1 MSIEEICQI
10 GKLELNDENA
20 QIIQSYAEH
29 IVPWLESAE
38 FRDKWANKPFPPL
51 INPEKIDFE
60 GANALH
66 AWALNIPFPKYYDF
80 VVFGSHGVG
89 ITTAMNG
96 YLWLCGAVP
105 VGLSRKAKID
115 DKDDDEKPS
124 NKANYINM
132 LKTLVLLKSYKEAQA
147 KKREKGGEKEGEKMP
162 FSHIYL
168 RLNDFIADSDAKKLY
183 SLIDAS
189 KALHIVRDP
198 VSNLK
203 TGVNNPQM
211 IEFMKYDD
219 CEELQ
224 KFSLNFGSNPKNSLE
239 TVVIYPQGGSFE
251 KKKEQRVGEGGEF
264 HVRPCIDSIDY
275 WMLDNTQNFHDG
287 VLFSLLSGS
296 LKNIKLKQTSDFIGE
311 RAYDCMCDICEFFG
325 ISKPDESLAET
336 FSKRAANSVGFLPI
350 TIYANDKTKFFDGS
364 YSGDKFEYKDI
375 KNSAKI
381 ILSSA
386 MDPIATLSLYDISEY
401 FDDIVGF
408 DKSFM
413 RLSTGANDL
422 VKLLAPNMMTKL
434 RAYIKSLIE
443 AMNAVFE
450 EHYKHRFSEDDVLEY
465 FKAHPKSRQVFSYV
479 LNQHLTF
486 LKAHKPEIVA
496 NYTWYQKY
504 LEIAKDDEPLDTT
517 QNGVSVTNF

>member
-1 MSIEEICQI
+1 MTVEQICHI
-10 GKLELNDENA
+10 GKIELNDENTH
-20 QIIQSYAEH
+20 IIKSYAEH
-29 IVPWLESAE
+29 IVPWLESDE
-38 FRDKWANKPFPPL
+38 FREKWASKAYPPL

-66 AWALNIPFPKYYDF
+66 AWTLNIPFPKYYDF

-105 VGLSRKAKID
+105 VGLSRTAKID
-115 DKDDDEKPS
+115 DKDEDEKPS
-124 NKANYINM
+124 NKANYVNM
-132 LKTLVLLKSYKEAQA
+132 LKYLVLLKSYKEAQA
-147 KKREKGGEKEGEKMP
+147 KKREKNGEKEGEKMP

-189 KALHIVRDP
+189 KALYIVRDP
-198 VSNLK
+198 ISNLK
-203 TGVNNPQM
+203 SLVNNPQM
-211 IEFMKYDD
+211 IKLIKYDD
-219 CEELQ
+219 SKELQ
-224 KFSLNFGSNPKNSLE
+224 DFALSFDSNPKQSLE
-239 TVVIYPQGGSFE
+239 AVIIYPQGGSFE
-251 KKKEQRVGEGGEF
+251 KKKEQRVGEGGEI

-275 WMLDNTQNFHDG
+275 WMLDNAQTFHDG
-287 VLFSLLSGS
+287 VLFNLLSGS
-296 LKNIKLKQTSDFIGE
+296 LKNIKLKQTNDFIGQK
-311 RAYDCMCDICEFFG
+311 AYDCMCDICEFFG
-325 ISKPDESLAET
+325 ISKPDESLAEI

-350 TIYANDKTKFFDGS
+350 MIYANNKTKFFDDS
-364 YSGDKFEYKDI
+364 YSGDKFEYNDI

-386 MDPIATLSLYDISEY
+386 MDPLATLSRYDISEY
-401 FDDIVGF
+401 FADIGGF
-408 DKSFM
+408 DENFM
-413 RLSTGANDL
+413 RLSADANSL
-422 VKLLAPNMMTKL
+422 VTLLAPNMMTKL
-434 RAYIKSLIE
+434 RAYIKALIE
-443 AMNAVFE
+443 AMDAVFK
-450 EHYKHRFSEDDVLEY
+450 EHYKYRFSEDDVLEY

-486 LKAHKPEIVA
+486 LRAHKPEIIA

-504 LEIAKDDEPLDTT
+504 LEIAKDDEPLDTA